1 MSRSSRRRTATRGA
15 AKRPAKRPGAGV
27 VQVAAAVARAAMD
40 DHVFRLR
47 AALAAVDTSDLA
59 AFSERLWQIARA
71 GGLILIAGNGGSAA
85 NAAHMAV
92 DLGKSSL
99 GRPPRAGAPRVR
111 ALALSEAVSTLTAW
125 ANDDA
130 YERAFAEQ
138 VTTLAGSR
146 DAVLLLSVSGHSP
159 NIVAAAEAA
168 RETGASVFALLGGDG
183 GAVRALADHV
193 IIVPSDDYQIVEDA
207 HLAINHMLT
216 TYIRL
221 ALGVRTPRV
230 AAPLTPA
237 SRTSRSGRTQRAARP
252 RAARNRRPR

>member
-1 MSRSSRRRTATRGA
+1 MSRSSRRRTAARRD
-15 AKRPAKRPGAGV
+15 AKRAVNRPAAGI
-27 VQVAAAVARAAMD
+27 VQVTAGAARAAMD

-47 AALAAVDTSDLA
+47 AALAALDTPDLV
-59 AFSERLWQIARA
+59 AFSERLWQITRV

-92 DLGKSSL
+92 DLSKSSL

-111 ALALSEAVSTLTAW
+111 ALALSEAAGTLTAW

-138 VTTLAGSR
+138 VTTLAGAG

-168 RETGASVFALLGGDG
+168 RETGAAVFALLGGDG
-183 GAVRALADHV
+183 GAVRAIADHAIV
-193 IIVPSDDYQIVEDA
+193 VPSDDYQVVEDA
-207 HLAINHMLT
+207 HLAINHMMT

-221 ALGVRTPRV
+221 ILGGRTPRV
-230 AAPLTPA
+230 AAPITPA
-237 SRTSRSGRTQRAARP
+237 ARK
-252 RAARNRRPR
+252 R

>member
-1 MSRSSRRRTATRGA
+1 MAARA
-15 AKRPAKRPGAGV
+15 AKRPATGAA
-27 VQVAAAVARAAMD
+27 QVAAGTARAAMD

-47 AALAAVDTSDLA
+47 AALAAIDTSDLV
-59 AFSERLWQIARA
+59 AFSARLWPIARA

-85 NAAHMAV
+85 NAAHMAN

-99 GRPPRAGAPRVR
+99 GRPPRADAPRAR
-111 ALALSEAVSTLTAW
+111 ALALSEAAATLTAW

-138 VTTLAGSR
+138 VTTLAGAG

-168 RETGASVFALLGGDG
+168 REAGASVFALLGGDG
-183 GAVRALADHV
+183 GAVRALADQAIV
-193 IIVPSDDYQIVEDA
+193 VPSDDYQIVEDA

-221 ALGVRTPRV
+221 ALGARAPRV

-237 SRTSRSGRTQRAARP
+237 SRKSRPGRTRRAARP
-252 RAARNRRPR
+252 PAARSRRPR